1 MGKLLGLIP
10 LHLSRLLGKNEDFS
24 HKNFE
29 EEIDKFAKIKMTDNH
44 PALVKNH
51 ITADR
56 NAIKYN
62 VFEK

>member
-1 MGKLLGLIP
+1 MGKLLGLIIP

-29 EEIDKFAKIKMTDNH
+29 EIDKSAKIKMTDNH

-51 ITADR
+51 ITPDR